1 MYLGRGVT
9 WALLKG
15 TVEKSQYEQIG
26 RLVTELSAKLS
37 PSGLRTLTY
46 LATGIFSIEADYI
59 ADDSLKTP
67 ALQDREVVDWLRE
80 LENMDTALEPG
91 ELAEFVSYVRSRNL
105 FRMLAAEDREFVRE
119 LLVCRIKGQ
128 SEHGRARLLLWVV
141 DLENAFRDAFHPFVV
156 SQARQSGKHPDE
168 IIKNSKAEARVD
180 AAKYTLG
187 DSVKLYVAAIKKL
200 ELQNVELKGFFDNY
214 APRATEYRNNL
225 VHGILRDPVGGQ
237 SWKGLLDFLAEFL
250 PVNRRFVELIKGH
263 GNVEKGATS

>member
-1 MYLGRGVT
+1 MLNHNDRRT
-9 WALLKG
+9 G
-15 TVEKSQYEQIG
+15 THWQYVATQAMRTRSSEQ
-26 RLVTELSAKLS
+26 
-37 PSGLRTLTY
+37 
-46 LATGIFSIEADYI
+46 ADH
-59 ADDSLKTP
+59 
-67 ALQDREVVDWLRE
+67 RHV
-80 LENMDTALEPG
+80 
-91 ELAEFVSYVRSRNL
+91 
-105 FRMLAAEDREFVRE
+105 
-119 LLVCRIKGQ
+119 
-128 SEHGRARLLLWVV
+128 
-141 DLENAFRDAFHPFVV
+141 
-156 SQARQSGKHPDE
+156 
-168 IIKNSKAEARVD
+168 VD